1 MDYTVYFAD
10 KAVVFTA
17 KTPGEGWYAVTPAP
31 DGGISRAKVTKILES
46 YNKAA
51 VVTPDPGAAFGAF
64 AAEFALIEA
73 AGGVV
78 VNDCG
83 QWLMIRRNGRWD
95 LPKGHLEC
103 GERIE
108 ECAAREIEEETG
120 VRAGVVRPLCD
131 TLHAY
136 YFPKTERW
144 ELKRTHWYELHTA
157 SCARLVPQ
165 AEEGIEQVV
174 WCTPAEVTRN
184 LRDAFPTIRCV
195 VAAVGKERGWGDAGS
210 FRPSFLAGV
219 TGVFPRPP
227 PWLSLRSLPLTFPRS
242 FP

>member
-51 VVTPDPGAAFGAF
+51 VVTPDPGAAFRAF

-120 VRAGVVRPLCD
+120 VRAGVVRPLLFPQD
-131 TLHAY
+131 RTLGAETHPLVRAAY
-136 YFPKTERW
+136 GILCPAC
-144 ELKRTHWYELHTA
+144 A
-157 SCARLVPQ
+157 SGR
-165 AEEGIEQVV
+165 
-174 WCTPAEVTRN
+174 
-184 LRDAFPTIRCV
+184 
-195 VAAVGKERGWGDAGS
+195 RGD
-210 FRPSFLAGV
+210 
-219 TGVFPRPP
+219 
-227 PWLSLRSLPLTFPRS
+227 
-242 FP
+242 

>member
-1 MDYTVYFAD
+1 MNHTVYFAD
-10 KAVVFTA
+10 KSVIFTSDAPGGECYAVV
-17 KTPGEGWYAVTPAP
+17 PADP
-31 DGGISRAKVTKILES
+31 ADLSRAKVTKILES
-46 YNKAA
+46 HNCVA
-51 VVTPDPGAAFGAF
+51 VVSADPDAAFRSF
-64 AAEFALIEA
+64 AADFTQIEA
-73 AGGVV
+73 ADGVV
-78 VNDCG
+78 VNDRG
-83 QWLMIRRNGRWD
+83 EWLMIRRNGRWD

-195 VAAVGKERGWGDAGS
+195 VAAMGK
-210 FRPSFLAGV
+210 
-219 TGVFPRPP
+219 
-227 PWLSLRSLPLTFPRS
+227 
-242 FP
+242 

>member
-95 LPKGHLEC
+95 LPKGHLEA
-103 GERIE
+103 GESLAA
-108 ECAAREIEEETG
+108 CAEREIAEETG
-120 VRAGVVRPLCD
+120 IAARVERPLCE

-136 YFPKTERW
+136 WFTKTARW
-144 ELKRTHWYELHTA
+144 ELKRTHWF
-157 SCARLVPQ
+157 RLRPAGAGTPAPQ
-165 AEEGIEQVV
+165 TEEGIERVS
-174 WCTPAEVTRN
+174 WCAPAEREEH
-184 LRDAFPTIRCV
+184 LRDAFPTIRR
-195 VAAVGKERGWGDAGS
+195 VAAAMEE
-210 FRPSFLAGV
+210 
-219 TGVFPRPP
+219 
-227 PWLSLRSLPLTFPRS
+227 
-242 FP
+242 